1 MEELGWMSTGGLVVI
16 GAGLTVLAVF
26 LVPCHGFGFTIFRF
40 HEIKPAYFR
49 RVFYWLAGF
58 GVLFLIW
65 QLPALFFS
73 TEENDTFLRGLLDDL
88 FSESWVG
95 ALLGFGLTIQIH
107 VVMYLVMYWFS
118 TVKGNAAAS
127 FKPLITPLT
136 LPYLLSS
143 VWFVA
148 SDAVQSLLD

>member
-49 RVFYWLAGF
+49 RFFYWLAGF

-65 QLPALFFS
+65 QLPALLFS
-73 TEENDTFLRGLLDDL
+73 TEEFAEF
-88 FSESWVG
+88 FSKSWVG
-95 ALLGFGLTIQIH
+95 ALLGFGLTFQIH
-107 VVMYLVMYWFS
+107 VVMYLIMFWFS
-118 TVKGNAAAS
+118 PVKGNAAAS

-148 SDAVQSLLD
+148 SDAVQGLFD